1 MDNCAIPP
9 QPFRD
14 TCGLQAPNLD
24 VYKGA
29 CGALTDRQFEFNDI
43 RGYNSTGGGSRRS
56 NLKSRRKIYKKNMKI
71 SSRKLSRKQNRRSSR
86 KSSRK
91 ISKKSKR
98 SQRNRR
104 QRGGAYTF
112 NLSERIGGLPAV
124 AALPDTTPPTCYPP
138 HIQKGG
144 KMHYLTRN
152 MNSQSFVNGF
162 RNKSQSNSSSS
173 SSSYNQQQGGMM
185 DFNEAYR
192 GQMSVFTDDMM
203 KRSFDCRQPDWTTK
217 CT

>member
-1 MDNCAIPP
+1 MSNCAISP

-29 CGALTDRQFEFNDI
+29 CGALTDHQFEFNDI

-56 NLKSRRKIYKKNMKI
+56 NLKSRRKIYKKNMKK
-71 SSRKLSRKQNRRSSR
+71 SNRKLSS

-98 SQRNRR
+98 SQRKRR

-124 AALPDTTPPTCYPP
+124 AALPDTTHPTCYPP
-138 HIQKGG
+138 SIQNGG

-152 MNSQSFVNGF
+152 MNSQSFVNRL
-162 RNKSQSNSSSS
+162 RNKSQSDSSSS

-185 DFNEAYR
+185 DFNDAYR

-203 KRSFDCRQPDWTTK
+203 KRSFDCRQPDWTSK